1 MEEFDDFV
9 YQKKDLI
16 GHGAFAV
23 VYRGKYKNVSILSN
37 LILQSIY
44 LIQKNVEVAIKA
56 VAKKN
61 LQKAK
66 TLLQKEIKILTD
78 LKGLK
83 HENLVSLLKCVETSQ
98 FVYLIM

>member
-1 MEEFDDFV
+1 
-9 YQKKDLI
+9 
-16 GHGAFAV
+16 
-23 VYRGKYKNVSILSN
+23 
-37 LILQSIY
+37 
-44 LIQKNVEVAIKA
+44 VEVAIKA

-61 LQKAK
+61 LAKAK

-83 HENLVSLLKCVETSQ
+83 HENLVALLKCVETSQ

>member
-9 YQKKDLI
+9 YNKKDLI

-23 VYRGKYKNVSILSN
+23 VYKGRYKNVSRVAIFECQC
-37 LILQSIY
+37 LQ
-44 LIQKNVEVAIKA
+44 KDADVAIKA

-78 LKGLK
+78 LKSLK
-83 HENLVSLLKCVETSQ
+83 HDNLVSLLKCVETNQ
-98 FVYLIM
+98 FVFLIM